1 MYLETKSGV
10 LQLKYMSSLLLEWSN
25 IIDYVTSIKFY
36 GFPDL
41 NLLSVILAYIQSPL
55 FLFFNKNNY

>member
-1 MYLETKSGV
+1 
-10 LQLKYMSSLLLEWSN
+10 MSSLLFEWSI